1 MTKTISPATTAR
13 NERMRLA
20 AENGAIALAE
30 VRARDIAV
38 RKNMERLRALRL
50 EKEANESSAEET
62 PAKKKRAAK
71 KIVGVPA

>member
-1 MTKTISPATTAR
+1 MTKTISPAAIAR

-20 AENGAIALAE
+20 AENGAVALAE

-38 RKNMERLRALRL
+38 RKNMERLRTLRL
-50 EKEANESSAEET
+50 EKEANEPPAAEA
-62 PAKKKRAAK
+62 PAQKKRASK